1 MTDQMVSNSVLVVRL
16 ALGTAK
22 AKLSPNDSLVKLPP
36 SGQEMALVRNI
47 HPVEATGGNRDP
59 LMHLEQHKEVTQQ
72 CDHDV
77 TVSIL
82 KCSHF
87 PVDFSADLAHGQ
99 GSEISGFLDADVE
112 QRVWCRVLQPDE
124 DLRCRADT

>member
-1 MTDQMVSNSVLVVRL
+1 MTDQMVSNSVLVVRF

-59 LMHLEQHKEVTQQ
+59 LMHLEQHEEVTQQ
-72 CDHDV
+72 RDQDA
-77 TVSIL
+77 TVSI

-112 QRVWCRVLQPDE
+112 QRVWRRVLQPDE
-124 DLRCRADT
+124 DLRRRADT

>member
-1 MTDQMVSNSVLVVRL
+1 MTDQMVSSSVLVVRL

-59 LMHLEQHKEVTQQ
+59 LMHLEQHKEVT
-72 CDHDV
+72 
-77 TVSIL
+77 TMRSRSIVSS

-87 PVDFSADLAHGQ
+87 PVDFSANLAHGQ

-112 QRVWCRVLQPDE
+112 QRVWRRILQPDE